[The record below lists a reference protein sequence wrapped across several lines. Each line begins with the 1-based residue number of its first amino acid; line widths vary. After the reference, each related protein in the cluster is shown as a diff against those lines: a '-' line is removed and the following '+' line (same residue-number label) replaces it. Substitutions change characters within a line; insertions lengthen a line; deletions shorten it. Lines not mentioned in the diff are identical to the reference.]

1 MYEANGL
8 NLSRSEYV
16 ALKQFIKMSKHEEV
30 SAWIVYGDD
39 APTARLL
46 AAKGL
51 ITGQQIGD
59 AYRVDRAT
67 KLGHDFLR
75 DFKSERRKDRFRT
88 YFPPVIGGVLG
99 IAGTVVGVILGWH
112 LGRL

>member
-75 DFKSERRKDRFRT
+75 TSSRSAGRT
-88 YFPPVIGGVLG
+88 ASAPISRPLS
-99 IAGTVVGVILGWH
+99 AECSA
-112 LGRL
+112 